1 MPKRGNKHWKIYYTP
16 RIFREDTAP
25 KQLTNHNARNHE
37 SAGTEC
43 LELGLC
49 MRQDLTYR
57 HWIHVH
63 YRPISVHLK
72 CWASEDD
79 CTEAY
84 LGHAEKDLICV
95 NIWKCRFV
103 TGFTGK
109 MFLIQWARWY
119 ICTKGCQVMIGLG
132 NGLASIQCQ
141 ATIWTNAELL
151 PMGPREKSS
160 ETIGL
165 TLEAETKW
173 PQFSKRRFQL
183 HLFKFWLIYH
193 WISFFMVQLTI
204 SQHWFR

>member
-43 LELGLC
+43 LELDLC

-119 ICTKGCQVMIGLG
+119 ICIKGCQVMIGLG
-132 NGLASIQCQ
+132 NGLASVQCQ

-151 PMGPREKSS
+151 PMGPREK
-160 ETIGL
+160 
-165 TLEAETKW
+165 
-173 PQFSKRRFQL
+173 
-183 HLFKFWLIYH
+183 KF
-193 WISFFMVQLTI
+193 
-204 SQHWFR
+204 RD